1 LLLLSL
7 LLLLLLPLLFKIIDE
22 KLKREGISRASS
34 SKTFSR
40 TQSSYLDQEDQEL
53 FFSEEEK

>member
-1 LLLLSL
+1 MEGNESYTPI
-7 LLLLLLPLLFKIIDE
+7 PLLFKIIDE